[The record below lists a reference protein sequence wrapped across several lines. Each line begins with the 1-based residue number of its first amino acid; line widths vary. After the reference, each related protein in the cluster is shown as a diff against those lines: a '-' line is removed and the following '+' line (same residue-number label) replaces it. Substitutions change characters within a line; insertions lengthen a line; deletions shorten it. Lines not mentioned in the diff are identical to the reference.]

1 MICLVMLR
9 PGHKATVGFV
19 VFSLSLF
26 VGVAGLCDVSNC
38 TNTSNCILSADGHSC
53 KCAMEYYGDLCDKVA
68 SMKVM
73 CGKNF
78 ISITVIEDFFK
89 YYNVSVESLHLANK
103 SCRAHKEVISAVPHY
118 IVRTSKDQYAACGGK
133 PLEKNITH
141 IAYSLT
147 LMSDPNVHENII
159 RDPTVKIDYT
169 CVYPYMRAVSL
180 PFPIHPFSSETV
192 VRVDELDVTV
202 EMALFKDH
210 TFTDAFS
217 SAPSIHLRDKVYV
230 QVSVTEP
237 KDFFLLNVNEC
248 WASQSPKHNETT
260 GLTHPLLLNGCVNDE
275 TVIFE
280 TGTMSEMFGNG
291 KSSTVR
297 YSFSMFR
304 FVAEPSVVYLH
315 CKVHICAPDEDEP
328 CRPKCKSITKRE
340 AAREGPTQGLLSY
353 GPIKIDKTE
362 TSTQKSKLVL
372 MLMLPVGAVWV
383 LGLFLLILI
392 TFAQAG
398 ARRVSSISTID
409 G

>member
-1 MICLVMLR
+1 M
-9 PGHKATVGFV
+9 G
-19 VFSLSLF
+19 
-26 VGVAGLCDVSNC
+26 
-38 TNTSNCILSADGHSC
+38 
-53 KCAMEYYGDLCDKVA
+53 YYGDLCDKVA

-78 ISITVIEDFFK
+78 ITITVIEDFFK
-89 YYNVSVESLHLANK
+89 YYNVPVKSLHLANT
-103 SCRAHKEVISAVPHY
+103 SCRAHKEVIAGVPYY
-118 IVRTSKDQYAACGGK
+118 IVRTPKDQYAACGGK

-180 PFPIHPFSSETV
+180 PFPIHPFSSETE
-192 VRVDELDVTV
+192 VRVDELDAKV
-202 EMALFKDH
+202 EMTLFKDR

-248 WASQSPKHNETT
+248 WASQSPEHNETT
-260 GLTHPLLLNGCVNDE
+260 GLTHALLLNGCANDE

-280 TGTMSEMFGNG
+280 TGTKREKTGNG

-304 FVAEPSVVYLH
+304 FVDEPSVVYLH

-328 CRPKCKSITKRE
+328 CRPNCKSITKRE
-340 AAREGPTQGLLSY
+340 AVRADPTQGLLSY
-353 GPIKIDKTE
+353 GPIKIDNTE
-362 TSTQKSKLVL
+362 PSTQQSRLVL
-372 MLMLPVGAVWV
+372 MLMLPVGAIWV

-392 TFAQAG
+392 TFAKAG
-398 ARRVSSISTID
+398 ARRQSSISTID